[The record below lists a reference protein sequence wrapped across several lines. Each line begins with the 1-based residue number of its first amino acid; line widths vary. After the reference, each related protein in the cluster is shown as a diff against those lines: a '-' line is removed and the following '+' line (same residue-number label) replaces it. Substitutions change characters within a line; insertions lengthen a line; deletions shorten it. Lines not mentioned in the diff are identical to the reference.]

1 MRELKDL
8 VILLETDRRGLKEHI
23 AQLCAPDIAPV
34 VSADPDMVAEVD
46 PPTPTT
52 YGDTNNTGDGDLQ
65 HQPAQPVS
73 SPRPLETPPRQKSTF
88 LPSATPSSTSTSNQ
102 EPDTLNTIGLW
113 LNSGLV
119 SASTAVR
126 SFEGFDFGESKYYY
140 GKQSSEKKDRAKD
153 KSLGVLSQKAENV
166 ASNGSSIANADAAS
180 SRDTQTSASTLETSC
195 SAPTN
200 TIVISKADLQQA
212 QYTTSVNTSTDTSPS
227 LRNSILQSSLEDT
240 GSDCGSVTD
249 DDAEAGKS
257 TQRGTSK
264 SKRKSQPTGALNAL
278 SCEST
283 TDSTSDP
290 STVNY
295 DSNDSTSNNDSTIH
309 KVTEQLYGI
318 LPSWGTLAKVT
329 KF

>member
-23 AQLCAPDIAPV
+23 AQLCASDIAPV
-34 VSADPDMVAEVD
+34 ASADPGIAAEAE
-46 PPTPTT
+46 PSTPTT
-52 YGDTNNTGDGDLQ
+52 NGDTNNTGDGDSQ
-65 HQPAQPVS
+65 QQATRFIS
-73 SPRPLETPPRQKSTF
+73 APRPLETTPPRQKNTF
-88 LPSATPSSTSTSNQ
+88 LPTTTPSSTSTSTSTSNQ

-140 GKQSSEKKDRAKD
+140 GKQSSEKKERVKD
-153 KSLGVLSQKAENV
+153 KSLGVLSQKPESV
-166 ASNGSSIANADAAS
+166 ASNDSSVANADATS
-180 SRDTQTSASTLETSC
+180 PKDTTQTCASTLETPS
-195 SAPTN
+195 SNPTN
-200 TIVISKADLQQA
+200 TIVISQANLQQA
-212 QYTTSVNTSTDTSPS
+212 QYTTSVHTSTDKSPS
-227 LRNSILQSSLEDT
+227 LRNSILQSNVENT

-249 DDAEAGKS
+249 DDAEVGKS
-257 TQRGTSK
+257 TKSGK

-278 SCEST
+278 SRE
-283 TDSTSDP
+283 STSDG
-290 STVNY
+290 
-295 DSNDSTSNNDSTIH
+295 TSELNAAGSDNNDSTIH